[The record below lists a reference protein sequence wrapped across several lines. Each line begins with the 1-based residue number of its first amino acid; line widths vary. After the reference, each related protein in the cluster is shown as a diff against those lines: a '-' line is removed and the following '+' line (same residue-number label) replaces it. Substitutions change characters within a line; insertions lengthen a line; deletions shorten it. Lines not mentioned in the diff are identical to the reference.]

1 MAKSRKFFEALKFLE
16 NVPILLVAAFNPD
29 FLRINPCLTRTW
41 YLKPHSG
48 QNSTS
53 INIHNLDI
61 YTLDKAMAR
70 PIENNL
76 CRSILIVDDEVMIQK
91 HMRNMLERI
100 GCACEVASNASEA
113 LKILNSHSFDMVI
126 SDIKLPGMDGIQ
138 LMKKAKES
146 FPDLDFIIMTGHSHD
161 YTYVDIIDAGAAD
174 YLNKPFETK
183 ELKAKMGR
191 ITREK
196 RILNQLKKSNDQLEK
211 AIAKANE
218 MATEAKIA
226 NITKS
231 EFIANMSHEVRTP
244 MNGVIGMAELLLGT
258 DLDPQQREYAV
269 AVQKS
274 AGLLLRIIDDI
285 LDYSKIEAGKLD
297 LEMIDF
303 DLRVTLED
311 VTGLMAQNAYK
322 KGLEFSCT
330 IDPEVPSLL
339 RGDPGRLRQVLLNL
353 VSNAIKFTETGEIA
367 IHITL
372 EKETDKRALVRFA
385 VKDTGIGIPENRFD
399 LLFKSF
405 SQIDVS
411 TTRKYG
417 GSGLGLAISK
427 QLAETMGGQI
437 GIESKP
443 GKGSVFWFTVDFEN
457 QPETTAAL
465 QEFPVD
471 IKGKR
476 VLAVDNNAKRLL
488 VLSDYLK
495 SWGCQYSG
503 ASSAHE
509 SLALLHQAVEDGTK
523 FDLAILDQIMPDM
536 DGTTLGQ
543 RIKADPALKD
553 TRLVMLTSQAQRGDA
568 ARVKEVG
575 FDAYLPKPLER
586 LVIFDCLVAVLAKKP
601 NQHLTGQQPAFFTR
615 HTLAESKRR
624 RVRIL
629 LAEDNEINQKLAV
642 SMLKKIGYHVDV
654 AANGKEAIEA
664 LEKSSYNVVLMD
676 IRMPEMDGLE
686 ATRIVRDPQ
695 SKVRNHDIPIIAVT
709 ASALTGDRELFL
721 KAGMNDYISKPI
733 DSQKFLATI
742 AKHTADSAA
751 ANHKTADSI
760 EQDKA
765 DIFNKDELL
774 NRTGGDKELLEE
786 LLNLFLKNFPDQL
799 QALKQALQNNDT
811 EQVTH
816 QAHTIKGASA
826 NLGAYALKN
835 AALSMETAGKDND
848 PVLAQAA
855 LKQLDSE
862 FEKFETVISNLNL
875 Y

>member
-1 MAKSRKFFEALKFLE
+1 MASL
-16 NVPILLVAAFNPD
+16 
-29 FLRINPCLTRTW
+29 
-41 YLKPHSG
+41 
-48 QNSTS
+48 
-53 INIHNLDI
+53 
-61 YTLDKAMAR
+61 
-70 PIENNL
+70 IENNS
-76 CRSILIVDDEVMIQK
+76 CKSILVVDDEVMIQRQIK
-91 HMRNMLERI
+91 SMLEGI

-113 LKILNSHSFDMVI
+113 LKILNRHNFDMVI
-126 SDIKLPGMDGIQ
+126 ADINMPEMDGIQ
-138 LMKKAKES
+138 LMKKVKES

-161 YTYVDIIDAGAAD
+161 YTYVDIINDGAAD
-174 YLNKPFETK
+174 YLNKPFEAK

-191 ITREK
+191 VIREK
-196 RILNQLKKSNDQLEK
+196 RILNELKKSNEQLEK
-211 AIAKANE
+211 AIAKTNE
-218 MATEAKIA
+218 MAAEASIA
-226 NITKS
+226 NIAKS
-231 EFIANMSHEVRTP
+231 EFIANMSHEIRTP

-258 DLDPQQREYAV
+258 DLDPQQSEYAV

-274 AGLLLRIIDDI
+274 AGLLLRIIDGI
-285 LDYSKIEAGKLD
+285 LDYSKVEAGKLD
-297 LEMIDF
+297 LEIIDF

-311 VTGLMAQNAYK
+311 VTDLMAQNAYK
-322 KGLEFSCT
+322 KGLKFNCT

-353 VSNAIKFTETGEIA
+353 ISNAIKFTETGEIT

-427 QLAETMGGQI
+427 QLAKIMGGQI
-437 GIESKP
+437 GVESKP

-457 QPETTAAL
+457 QPETTAPL
-465 QEFPVD
+465 LEFPVE

-488 VLSDYLK
+488 VLGDYLK
-495 SWGCQYSG
+495 SWGFQYSG
-503 ASSAHE
+503 ASNAHE
-509 SLALLHQAVEDGTK
+509 SLALLYQAVEDGTK

-543 RIKADPALKD
+543 KIKADPALKD
-553 TRLVMLTSQAQRGDA
+553 TRLIMLTSSAQRGDA
-568 ARVKEVG
+568 ARVKKIG

-586 LVIFDCLVAVLAKKP
+586 SVIFDCLVAVLAKKP
-601 NQHLTGQQPAFFTR
+601 DQHLTGQQPAFVTR
-615 HTLAESKRR
+615 HTLAETKRH

-642 SMLKKIGYHVDV
+642 SMLKKIGYRVDV

-664 LEKSSYNVVLMD
+664 LEKSSYDAVLMD

-686 ATRIVRDPQ
+686 ATRIIRDPQ
-695 SKVRNHDIPIIAVT
+695 SKVRNHNIPIIAVT

-742 AKHTADSAA
+742 VKHTTDSDAPE
-751 ANHKTADSI
+751 NETADSI
-760 EQDKA
+760 EENEA
-765 DIFNKDELL
+765 DIFNQDELL

-799 QALKQALQNNDT
+799 QALKQALQYNDI
-811 EQVTH
+811 EQIAH
-816 QAHTIKGASA
+816 QAHTIKGSSA
-826 NLGAYALKN
+826 NMGAYALKN
-835 AALSMETAGKDND
+835 AALSMETAGKNND
-848 PVLAQAA
+848 PILAQAA
-855 LKQLDSE
+855 LNQLYSE
-862 FEKFETVISNLNL
+862 FNKFQMFISNLNV
-875 Y
+875 

>member
-1 MAKSRKFFEALKFLE
+1 
-16 NVPILLVAAFNPD
+16 
-29 FLRINPCLTRTW
+29 
-41 YLKPHSG
+41 
-48 QNSTS
+48 
-53 INIHNLDI
+53 
-61 YTLDKAMAR
+61 MAR

-76 CRSILIVDDEVMIQK
+76 CKSILVVDDEKMIQR
-91 HMRNMLERI
+91 HMRSMLEGI
-100 GCACEVASNASEA
+100 GCTCEVASNASEA
-113 LKILNSHSFDMVI
+113 LKILNSHTFDMVI
-126 SDIKLPGMDGIQ
+126 SDISMPEMDGIQ

-174 YLNKPFETK
+174 YLNKPFESK
-183 ELKAKMGR
+183 ELKARMGR
-191 ITREK
+191 IIREK
-196 RILNQLKKSNDQLEK
+196 SIYDQLEN

-218 MATEAKIA
+218 MAVEAQIA
-226 NITKS
+226 SIAKS

-258 DLDPQQREYAV
+258 DLDRQQREYAV

-274 AGLLLRIIDDI
+274 AGLLLRIINDI

-311 VTGLMAQNAYK
+311 VTDLMAQNAYK

-330 IDPEVPSLL
+330 IHPEVPSLL
-339 RGDPGRLRQVLLNL
+339 WGDPGRLRQVLLNL
-353 VSNAIKFTETGEIA
+353 ISNAIKFTETGQIK

-372 EKETDKRALVRFA
+372 DKETSKRALVRFSIQ
-385 VKDTGIGIPENRFD
+385 DTGIGIPASRMNF
-399 LLFKSF
+399 LFQSF
-405 SQIDVS
+405 SQIDAS

-427 QLAETMGGQI
+427 QLAEIMGGQI
-437 GIESKP
+437 GVESKQR
-443 GKGSVFWFTVDFEN
+443 KGSIFWFTADFEK
-457 QPETTAAL
+457 QPETVAEL
-465 QEFPVD
+465 PEFLAD

-476 VLAVDNNAKRLL
+476 VLAIDNNPENLL
-488 VLSDYLK
+488 VLGDYLQ

-503 ASSAHE
+503 ASGAYEALS
-509 SLALLHQAVEDGTK
+509 LLHQAVADGAA
-523 FDLAILDQIMPDM
+523 FDLAILDQVMPDM
-536 DGTTLGQ
+536 DGETLGQ
-543 RIKADPALKD
+543 TIKADPVLKE

-601 NQHLTGQQPAFFTR
+601 NQHLTGRQPAFVTR

-642 SMLKKIGYHVDV
+642 SILKKIGCRVDV
-654 AANGKEAIEA
+654 AANGREAIEA

-686 ATRIVRDPQ
+686 ATRIIRDPQ

-709 ASALTGDRELFL
+709 ASTLTGDRELFL

-733 DSQKFLATI
+733 DSQKFLAII
-742 AKHTADSAA
+742 AKYTADADA

-816 QAHTIKGASA
+816 QAHTIRGASA

-855 LKQLDSE
+855 LKQLESE
-862 FEKFETVISNLNL
+862 FEKFQTVVSNLNF
-875 Y
+875 